1 MADDC
6 CAPNNNT
13 MILSCSGASNLGQL
27 SNQAAVEP
35 AREKFGKMF
44 CLAGIGAHLSGFVQ
58 SAKDVPAM
66 VVIDGCP
73 VARAKKIL
81 EHAEIPARVSTQI
94 GPNTGAVLPVVGC
107 EIVRRGTVSVAGNSR
122 LDIPDRTSTD
132 ECRCE
137 GVQNGCA
144 MVFNGTRGRD

>member
-6 CAPNNNT
+6 CAPNNNI

-27 SNQAAVEP
+27 SNQAAVEL

-58 SAKDVPAM
+58 SAKDVPFM

-73 VARAKKIL
+73 VACAKKTL
-81 EHAEIPARVSTQI
+81 EHAEIPVRAYVAVSDLGIEKTMDTDLHREELERVKDAVKEACKSVKADWTEYGC
-94 GPNTGAVLPVVGC
+94 GPGGC
-107 EIVRRGTVSVAGNSR
+107 RI
-122 LDIPDRTSTD
+122 
-132 ECRCE
+132 
-137 GVQNGCA
+137 
-144 MVFNGTRGRD
+144 

>member
-6 CAPNNNT
+6 CAPNNNI

-27 SNQAAVEP
+27 SNQAAVEL
-35 AREKFGKMF
+35 AKEKFGKMF

-73 VARAKKIL
+73 VACAKKIL
-81 EHAEIPARVSTQI
+81 EHAEIPVRAYVAVSDLGIEKNMDTNLQREEVEKVKLAVKEACKKVSADWKDYGC
-94 GPNTGAVLPVVGC
+94 GPAGC
-107 EIVRRGTVSVAGNSR
+107 SI
-122 LDIPDRTSTD
+122 
-132 ECRCE
+132 
-137 GVQNGCA
+137 
-144 MVFNGTRGRD
+144 

>member
-6 CAPNNNT
+6 CTPNNNI

-27 SNQAAVEP
+27 SNQAAVEL

-73 VARAKKIL
+73 VACAKKIL
-81 EHAEIPARVSTQI
+81 EHAEIPVRAYVAVSEMGIEKNMDTNLQREEVERVKEAAKAACKSVNADWTEYGC
-94 GPNTGAVLPVVGC
+94 GPGGC
-107 EIVRRGTVSVAGNSR
+107 TI
-122 LDIPDRTSTD
+122 
-132 ECRCE
+132 
-137 GVQNGCA
+137 
-144 MVFNGTRGRD
+144 